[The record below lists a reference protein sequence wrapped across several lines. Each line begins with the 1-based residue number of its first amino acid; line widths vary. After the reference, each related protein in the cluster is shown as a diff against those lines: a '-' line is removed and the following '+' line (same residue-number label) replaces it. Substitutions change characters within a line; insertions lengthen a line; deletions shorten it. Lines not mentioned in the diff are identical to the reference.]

1 MAFLNFLKSSWNYLK
16 AAWKWCLSIFFGA
29 TSIYNL
35 PLQQPPLAFV
45 HLRRLAHFEEGFRK
59 AGVANMDEISFRFG
73 TRDREMEAESTDE
86 NPEQELGGCSFQA
99 HLRKGYI
106 LRIDHKNTG
115 VPNTSRKLESVGVHR
130 ERLQWIHMYIYIY
143 IIYTPGTCLSSIFGL
158 QPSKTRSFPIK
169 TGVIWVPGI
178 YIYMPKWWSRCSWLA
193 SSKRIQALGISGN
206 ARWNEVKF
214 AKRPHLLGSQTLIRL
229 IGFRL
234 PTKIYRIWIG
244 GLIYVY
250 IDIWRYTVIM
260 YAEECMEY
268 YCQHFEKL

>member
-86 NPEQELGGCSFQA
+86 NPERELGGCSFQA

-130 ERLQWIHMYIYIY
+130 ERLQWIHIYIYIY
-143 IIYTPGTCLSSIFGL
+143 IYTY
-158 QPSKTRSFPIK
+158 
-169 TGVIWVPGI
+169 I
-178 YIYMPKWWSRCSWLA
+178 YIYIHLEPVCPLFLGFNPPRQGLFQ
-193 SSKRIQALGISGN
+193 SKQGSFGFQVYISICPSDEVDALGWHHQKESKLW
-206 ARWNEVKF
+206 AFQEMPV
-214 AKRPHLLGSQTLIRL
+214 
-229 IGFRL
+229 
-234 PTKIYRIWIG
+234 
-244 GLIYVY
+244 
-250 IDIWRYTVIM
+250 
-260 YAEECMEY
+260 
-268 YCQHFEKL
+268 EK